1 MRGAMPKLPMRDK
14 LTELDKKIERYRRR
28 AFSLNDQL
36 TVDRIKTVIAQ
47 LEGQKDALLAK
58 QE

>member
-1 MRGAMPKLPMRDK
+1 MPKLPMRDK